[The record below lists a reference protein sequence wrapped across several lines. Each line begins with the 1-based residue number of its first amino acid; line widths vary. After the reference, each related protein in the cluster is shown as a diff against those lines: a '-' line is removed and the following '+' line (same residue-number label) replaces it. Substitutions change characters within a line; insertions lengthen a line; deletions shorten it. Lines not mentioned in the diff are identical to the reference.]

1 MAVRGVKRR
10 SATTKRPKRAQGLHA
25 TTLRFALPLP
35 GGPLSRLAPS
45 PASRTA
51 GVKGPPATALAAGA
65 ATFKGRVRMKDEP
78 ERGEDDHAQT
88 IAEATARDS
97 F

>member
-1 MAVRGVKRR
+1 
-10 SATTKRPKRAQGLHA
+10 
-25 TTLRFALPLP
+25 
-35 GGPLSRLAPS
+35 
-45 PASRTA
+45 
-51 GVKGPPATALAAGA
+51 
-65 ATFKGRVRMKDEP
+65 MKDEP

>member
-1 MAVRGVKRR
+1 
-10 SATTKRPKRAQGLHA
+10 
-25 TTLRFALPLP
+25 
-35 GGPLSRLAPS
+35 
-45 PASRTA
+45 
-51 GVKGPPATALAAGA
+51 VKGPPATALAAGA